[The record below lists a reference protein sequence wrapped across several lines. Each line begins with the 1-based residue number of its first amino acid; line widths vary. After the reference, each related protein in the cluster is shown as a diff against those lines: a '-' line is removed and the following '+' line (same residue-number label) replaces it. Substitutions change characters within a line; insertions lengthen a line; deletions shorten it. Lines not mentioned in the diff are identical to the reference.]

1 MDLLGPLFTDGEE
14 GDQLLSAAQ
23 ARPVSVADEVQKPP
37 LQRVAAGFAG
47 LMNQYYLC
55 RGATC
60 YLNSLLQAL
69 YMTPEFREA
78 IYRLDLCV
86 RTYSALQP

>member
-14 GDQLLSAAQ
+14 GEQLLSAAQ

-47 LMNQYYLC
+47 LMNQ
-55 RGATC
+55 
-60 YLNSLLQAL
+60 
-69 YMTPEFREA
+69 
-78 IYRLDLCV
+78 
-86 RTYSALQP
+86 